1 MGVFLKRSLVFVAV
15 VIAIAGLIEWNARRQ
30 AAAMTRELLKSPEAQ
45 AALTKTDD
53 GRPKPCKLFEM
64 PPGNATT
71 ATPIEI
77 DRSPLA
83 ADERCIQGKRYRSVE
98 GGWQETGTCP
108 S

>member
-45 AALTKTDD
+45 AVLAKRND
-53 GRPKPCKLFEM
+53 GKPKPCKLFEM
-64 PPGNATT
+64 PSNATT

-83 ADERCIQGKRYRSVE
+83 ADERCINGKRYRSVE
-98 GGWQETGTCP
+98 GGWQQTGTCP